1 MLWIIIGCV
10 LAGLLIGIGLTEFRY
25 RTIGTLKIDHT
36 NPSKDVYRFEIDNLS
51 VLDKKNIIALRVDH
65 HADLSQN

>member
-1 MLWIIIGCV
+1 MLWTIIGCV
-10 LAGLLIGIGLTEFRY
+10 FAGVLIGIGLTEFKY

-36 NPSKDVYRFEIDNLS
+36 DPSKDVYRFEINNLS
-51 VLDKKNIIALRVDH
+51 VLDKKTVITLRVDH

>member
-1 MLWIIIGCV
+1 MLWTIIGCV
-10 LAGLLIGIGLTEFRY
+10 FAGVLIGIGLTEFKH

-36 NPSKDVYRFEIDNLS
+36 DPSKDVYRFEIDNLS
-51 VLDKKNIIALRVDH
+51 VLDKKTVITLRVDH